1 MLKISQ
7 FTRILRSNQVLFF
20 STRRKPNELKKDGKG
35 KDGLRLFV
43 SNIPQHANW
52 KNLKDHFAESGAKFV
67 SISCDLVTNVSKG
80 CGLVK
85 YDNIDEAQRAIQ
97 LLNGS
102 NFLGN
107 IIHVRAD
114 RNDIMKKNQN
124 DTKLGNYKGD
134 YNNNKSTN
142 HRSLRKFIQSNGSE
156 ISTFEKTDT
165 EKNMNNMKL
174 DTSTIKQNSSVIT
187 TKKNTST
194 TTTII
199 QGLADITH
207 LLDGKEY
214 IPPPIYM
221 RNKDDI
227 TYLLRKD
234 IKTIEEL
241 VERRHNLL
249 ENSDISGAEEIHAQL
264 KKEFDVSCDD
274 EKKEWSVY
282 IPTIINQSN
291 KRSSRDS
298 NSRRTGDRERDQQP
312 SLTVYR
318 RDKRDPVYIPPVD
331 YEEIKLLILRR
342 AECYVRGETESVEK
356 YNTQLL
362 EQYSVK
368 CHDQNRSWNT
378 IPRNTTTNNSTADTT
393 ADSSSSSS
401 SSIDTTITP
410 TITSTVSTTTIA
422 TPTTIS
428 TPTTPP
434 STTTGS
440 FDKPYHR
447 DSNDI
452 NFLPRN
458 QVASITTLIQERNQ
472 YLSAGNLTEAETIDT
487 QLLRNYEVVCI
498 DENNTWTV
506 LAPTIN
512 SSRNSRSGGNRS
524 SRGRRSR

>member
-1 MLKISQ
+1 M
-7 FTRILRSNQVLFF
+7 
-20 STRRKPNELKKDGKG
+20 
-35 KDGLRLFV
+35 
-43 SNIPQHANW
+43 
-52 KNLKDHFAESGAKFV
+52 
-67 SISCDLVTNVSKG
+67 
-80 CGLVK
+80 
-85 YDNIDEAQRAIQ
+85 
-97 LLNGS
+97 
-102 NFLGN
+102 
-107 IIHVRAD
+107 
-114 RNDIMKKNQN
+114 
-124 DTKLGNYKGD
+124 
-134 YNNNKSTN
+134 
-142 HRSLRKFIQSNGSE
+142 
-156 ISTFEKTDT
+156 
-165 EKNMNNMKL
+165 
-174 DTSTIKQNSSVIT
+174 
-187 TKKNTST
+187 
-194 TTTII
+194 
-199 QGLADITH
+199 
-207 LLDGKEY
+207 
-214 IPPPIYM
+214 
-221 RNKDDI
+221 
-227 TYLLRKD
+227 
-234 IKTIEEL
+234 
-241 VERRHNLL
+241 
-249 ENSDISGAEEIHAQL
+249 
-264 KKEFDVSCDD
+264 
-274 EKKEWSVY
+274 
-282 IPTIINQSN
+282 
-291 KRSSRDS
+291 
-298 NSRRTGDRERDQQP
+298 
-312 SLTVYR
+312 
-318 RDKRDPVYIPPVD
+318 
-331 YEEIKLLILRR
+331 
-342 AECYVRGETESVEK
+342 RGETESVEK

-378 IPRNTTTNNSTADTT
+378 IPRNTT
-393 ADSSSSSS
+393 ADSTDDSSS